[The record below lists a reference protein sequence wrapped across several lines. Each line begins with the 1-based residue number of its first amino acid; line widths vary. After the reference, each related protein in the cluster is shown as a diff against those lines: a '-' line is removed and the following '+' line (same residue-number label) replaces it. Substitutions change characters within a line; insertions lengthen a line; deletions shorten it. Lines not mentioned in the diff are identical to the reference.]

1 MLERCRLQ
9 KRLDLQLISELRQLG
24 RIEARSKTQGPSFH
38 KKTFA
43 PDGCRGGSEAC
54 ANRIIQYLLKAL
66 SGLVGSFLQKALDT
80 RIQSNRR
87 PHHAIMR
94 AMKLLSRL
102 HTRRSQRRSP
112 AIKLVY
118 CEACRDRALAQS
130 R

>member
-24 RIEARSKTQGPSFH
+24 RIEARAKTQGPSFH

-66 SGLVGSFLQKALDT
+66 SGLVGSFLQKALDI

-94 AMKLLSRL
+94 AMKLLS
-102 HTRRSQRRSP
+102 
-112 AIKLVY
+112 
-118 CEACRDRALAQS
+118 
-130 R
+130 